1 MWAYALTAP
10 GQLSRCETT
19 DIATA
24 AVRSGEVVARLLAGA
39 ICGSDLPNFRGGGL
53 TERQLPGFPLHEVV
67 GEVVASAAPD
77 IEVGARVVGWAG
89 GFQGLAEYFTAR
101 AEQLHVLDTPLDD
114 VHATVAQPLATVLC
128 ALQRVPEIA
137 GRRAAVIGQG
147 PLGLLFSHVL
157 NTCGAAPV
165 IGVDRVD
172 RADVADKFGVSE
184 PVWDNSER
192 WARQLSEAG
201 RPEIVVEAVGH
212 QAATLNDAI
221 HALAPGGFLFAFG
234 VPDDEHYAVAFRQL
248 FRKNGTLAAGG
259 TTNWRHWLERAVAYL
274 HEHPELADNYVTH
287 VFAVSEAQRAF
298 ELAAT
303 PARGRLKVVLRPE
316 D

>member
-10 GQLSRCETT
+10 GRLSRCETA
-19 DIATA
+19 DF
-24 AVRSGEVVARLLAGA
+24 AVAELPPGEVVARLLAGA
-39 ICGSDLPNFRGGGL
+39 ICGSDLPNFRGHGL
-53 TERQLPGFPLHEVV
+53 TERQLPGYPLHEVV
-67 GEVVASAAPD
+67 GEVVASTAPD

-101 AEQLHVLDTPLDD
+101 AEQLHVLDSPLDD
-114 VHATVAQPLATVLC
+114 VPATVVQPLATVLC

-137 GRRAAVIGQG
+137 GRSAAVIGQG

-157 NTCGAAPV
+157 GAQGASRV

-172 RADVADKFGVSE
+172 RADVADKFGVTE
-184 PVWDNSER
+184 PVWDTSQR
-192 WARQLSEAG
+192 WAQQLSDAA
-201 RPEIVVEAVGH
+201 RPDIVVEAVGH

-221 HALAPGGFLFAFG
+221 AALAPGGVLFAFG
-234 VPDDEHYAVAFRQL
+234 VPDDDHYSVAFRQL
-248 FRKNGTLAAGG
+248 FRKNATLAAGG
-259 TTNWRHWLERAVAYL
+259 TTNWRYWLALAEAYL
-274 HEHPELADNYVTH
+274 HEHPDLADNYITH
-287 VFAVSEAQRAF
+287 VFGVSEAQQAF

-303 PARGRLKVVLRPE
+303 PARGRLKVALRRE